1 MDLVIAPRIAERPA
15 DGIAIYDND
24 SPGPP
29 LLVIEEMYDIRDLN
43 RQLFEWIG
51 WAEVAK
57 NVVDVNED
65 QMPES
70 YGGTK

>member
-1 MDLVIAPRIAERPA
+1 MDLVVAPRIADMPSE
-15 DGIAIYDND
+15 GIAIYDND

-29 LLVIEEMYDIRDLN
+29 VLVISDEHVMQDLK
-43 RQLFEWIG
+43 RQLDAWLA
-51 WAEVAK
+51 WSYVAK

-70 YGGTK
+70 YGGSK

>member
-1 MDLVIAPRIAERPA
+1 MDLVVSPRIADRPT

-24 SPGPP
+24 SPGHPV
-29 LLVIEEMYDIRDLN
+29 LVIENESDIADLEC
-43 RQLFEWIG
+43 QLYAWLK
-51 WAEVAK
+51 WSRVAK
-57 NVVDVNED
+57 NVVDINED

>member
-1 MDLVIAPRIAERPA
+1 MDLVVAPRIADRPT

-24 SPGPP
+24 SPGRP
-29 LLVIEEMYDIRDLN
+29 LLVISEQYVMEDLK
-43 RQLFEWIG
+43 RQLDRWLA
-51 WAEVAK
+51 WSYVAK
-57 NVVDVNED
+57 NVVDPNED